1 MEIIKRIRKSYKT
14 LQDIIN
20 EYKLIAKSGISAGEV
35 KKDSRHFIGKKI
47 LDARQDMDS
56 FFINY
61 DNMKKFNKISIYRVA
76 TKEQFVPP
84 YCIIKKGLDVNTY
97 RMRAAYSEKEFLYT
111 NGIYAIKGER
121 KHTDILLNITG
132 LINSSLYAYL
142 NFMLGTSAGI
152 EREQGFFKEIKTFPY
167 VYSEEIKKKVK
178 EIQKEKQ
185 LKWNFKR
192 ASNEKQLIKELDD
205 IILEKFNLED
215 NNFIDYI
222 LNVQIPIIKNKKDI
236 ILKEVKINDLKK
248 YSQVFI
254 KYFSQIFN
262 KENKFIKVIIYPK
275 IVNRFSIF
283 ELVICDKKPN
293 IDIEIKENVDYNKE
307 IMTKFS
313 IQKYT
318 DMFYQIKD
326 VVNFE
331 ENSFYIIKTNEYKNW
346 HPAMA
351 NIDLDTIIEEL
362 LSENGGDC

>member
-1 MEIIKRIRKSYKT
+1 MLKIR
-14 LQDIIN
+14 D
-20 EYKLIAKSGISAGEV
+20 
-35 KKDSRHFIGKKI
+35 
-47 LDARQDMDS
+47 
-56 FFINY
+56 
-61 DNMKKFNKISIYRVA
+61 
-76 TKEQFVPP
+76 
-84 YCIIKKGLDVNTY
+84 DV
-97 RMRAAYSEKEFLYT
+97 
-111 NGIYAIKGER
+111 
-121 KHTDILLNITG
+121 D
-132 LINSSLYAYL
+132 
-142 NFMLGTSAGI
+142 
-152 EREQGFFKEIKTFPY
+152 
-167 VYSEEIKKKVK
+167 
-178 EIQKEKQ
+178 
-185 LKWNFKR
+185 
-192 ASNEKQLIKELDD
+192 
-205 IILEKFNLED
+205 
-215 NNFIDYI
+215 
-222 LNVQIPIIKNKKDI
+222 
-236 ILKEVKINDLKK
+236 LKEVKINDLKK

-346 HPAMA
+346 NPAMA

>member
-1 MEIIKRIRKSYKT
+1 MNKKEKEAIEYLKTRLHGNEGCKYIDVSQEDLRI
-14 LQDIIN
+14 
-20 EYKLIAKSGISAGEV
+20 
-35 KKDSRHFIGKKI
+35 
-47 LDARQDMDS
+47 
-56 FFINY
+56 FINLV
-61 DNMKKFNKISIYRVA
+61 DRKEKDIEGWKK
-76 TKEQFVPP
+76 
-84 YCIIKKGLDVNTY
+84 YC
-97 RMRAAYSEKEFLYT
+97 
-111 NGIYAIKGER
+111 
-121 KHTDILLNITG
+121 
-132 LINSSLYAYL
+132 
-142 NFMLGTSAGI
+142 
-152 EREQGFFKEIKTFPY
+152 
-167 VYSEEIKKKVK
+167 EEIKKKVK

>member
-1 MEIIKRIRKSYKT
+1 MFKIR
-14 LQDIIN
+14 D
-20 EYKLIAKSGISAGEV
+20 
-35 KKDSRHFIGKKI
+35 
-47 LDARQDMDS
+47 
-56 FFINY
+56 
-61 DNMKKFNKISIYRVA
+61 
-76 TKEQFVPP
+76 
-84 YCIIKKGLDVNTY
+84 DV
-97 RMRAAYSEKEFLYT
+97 
-111 NGIYAIKGER
+111 
-121 KHTDILLNITG
+121 D
-132 LINSSLYAYL
+132 
-142 NFMLGTSAGI
+142 
-152 EREQGFFKEIKTFPY
+152 
-167 VYSEEIKKKVK
+167 
-178 EIQKEKQ
+178 
-185 LKWNFKR
+185 
-192 ASNEKQLIKELDD
+192 
-205 IILEKFNLED
+205 
-215 NNFIDYI
+215 
-222 LNVQIPIIKNKKDI
+222 
-236 ILKEVKINDLKK
+236 LKEVKINDLKK

-254 KYFSQIFN
+254 KYFSKIFN

-346 HPAMA
+346 RPAMA

>member
-1 MEIIKRIRKSYKT
+1 MSKME
-14 LQDIIN
+14 Q
-20 EYKLIAKSGISAGEV
+20 
-35 KKDSRHFIGKKI
+35 KI
-47 LDARQDMDS
+47 LDVCCGSRMFWFDKNNKNAIYMD
-56 FFINY
+56 N
-61 DNMKKFNKISIYRVA
+61 
-76 TKEQFVPP
+76 
-84 YCIIKKGLDVNTY
+84 
-97 RMRAAYSEKEFLYT
+97 
-111 NGIYAIKGER
+111 
-121 KHTDILLNITG
+121 
-132 LINSSLYAYL
+132 
-142 NFMLGTSAGI
+142 
-152 EREQGFFKEIKTFPY
+152 RE
-167 VYSEEIKKKVK
+167 
-178 EIQKEKQ
+178 
-185 LKWNFKR
+185 
-192 ASNEKQLIKELDD
+192 
-205 IILEKFNLED
+205 LED
-215 NNFIDYI
+215 TLCDGRKLEVKPDIVGDFRNIPFKDNSFIDYI